1 MPDIIITKLN
11 ETYLKINSE
20 YGIAQEIS
28 DNFEFT
34 VPGFR
39 FMPAYKHGMWS
50 GRISLFNLRDRTIYA
65 GLLPK
70 IIEFAKN
77 RDYTVDGY
85 LGPETEAPETAQIE
99 AWAAKLDLP
108 GITPRDYQIAAVRAC
123 IAQERAIILSSTGS
137 GKSLSIYLTSQWFK
151 KRTLVIVPTLGLIQQ
166 MRSDFISYGCK
177 EPIQTISGG
186 ESKIVN
192 SNIVIGTWQ
201 SLFRLKKD
209 WFRQF
214 EVVIVDEVHLATA
227 KSLVSIMEKM
237 DHCKYRFGYSGT
249 LDDSKSNQLTLEG
262 LFGSVNTVAT
272 TADLMQREILATL
285 DIQAIV
291 LKYSDED
298 RKPKRKYEDEI
309 DFLISHPKRNALIKQ
324 LVTKLEGNV
333 LVLFQFVER
342 HGEILY
348 ELIKRSTNRPVYYIS
363 GDTKPDERE
372 RFRKEIDQLDNAILV
387 ASVGTS
393 ATGINLVS
401 LRHVVFTSPSKAKIR
416 TLQAIG
422 RALRRSKYKT
432 NATLWDI
439 ADDLSWKS
447 RRNHT
452 LKHFMERIKIYAR
465 EQFQYR
471 VRNITL

>member
-1 MPDIIITKLN
+1 MNLSIEILN
-11 ETYLKINSE
+11 ETYIRISCE
-20 YGIAQEIS
+20 TGIAYELS
-28 DNFEFT
+28 DAFSFIVPDYRFT
-34 VPGFR
+34 
-39 FMPAYKHGMWS
+39 PAFKM
-50 GRISLFNLRDRTIYA
+50 GRWDGRLRLFNLRDRTIYA

-70 IIEFAKN
+70 ILEFAKD
-77 RDYTVDGY
+77 RDYTVSGY
-85 LGPETEAPETAQIE
+85 LGPETKSPETAQIE
-99 AWAAKLDLP
+99 AWAATLQLP
-108 GITPRDYQIAAVRAC
+108 GIIPRDYQIAAVRAC

-137 GKSLSIYLTSQWFK
+137 GKSLSIYLTLQWFK

-166 MRSDFISYGCK
+166 MKSDFISYGCDGS
-177 EPIQTISGG
+177 IQTISGG
-186 ESKIVN
+186 ESKDVD
-192 SNIVIGTWQ
+192 SDIVIGTWQ
-201 SLFRLKKD
+201 SLFRLKKN

-227 KSLVSIMEKM
+227 KSLVSIMEKI

-249 LDDSKSNQLTLEG
+249 LDDSKSNQMTLEG
-262 LFGSVNTVAT
+262 LFGSVTTVAT
-272 TADLMQREILATL
+272 TADLMERKILATL
-285 DIQAIV
+285 DIQALV
-291 LKYSDED
+291 CKYSDSE
-298 RKPKRKYEDEI
+298 RKVNRKYEDEI
-309 DFLISHPKRNALIKQ
+309 DFLISHPKRNALIRK
-324 LVTKLEGNV
+324 LVTKLDGNV

-348 ELIKRSTNRPVYYIS
+348 DMIKRSTNRPVYYIA
-363 GDTKPDERE
+363 GDIKADERE
-372 RFRKEIDQLDNAILV
+372 RIRKEIDQLDNAILV

-393 ATGINLVS
+393 ALGINLVS

-422 RALRRSKYKT
+422 RSLRRSKYKT
-432 NATLWDI
+432 NATLWDL

-447 RRNHT
+447 RKNHT